1 MIFKENRV
9 FTFKKY
15 VIDQSHPSGISN
27 SLCGKGISPLKAGW
41 GFSYLTLSCLGVT
54 TGLSMELPGTAWT
67 CTNSLPN
74 EKASM
79 LSMAE
84 IPEA

>member
-27 SLCGKGISPLKAGW
+27 SLCGKGII
-41 GFSYLTLSCLGVT
+41 FYH
-54 TGLSMELPGTAWT
+54 
-67 CTNSLPN
+67 
-74 EKASM
+74 
-79 LSMAE
+79 
-84 IPEA
+84 